1 MTMACAGDRSDA
13 SRPDLSRRSGA
24 PTGGGAG
31 GRYDSR
37 RLLSTSLSLAGHAVV
52 FALFVVNASRSLT
65 PPQGGERLLE
75 VQIVA
80 GAQESVASQARA
92 SAGDEPAQDAEPTIE
107 APEETPLTSAPALVA
122 APEAIVAPTR
132 PPKPSPH
139 VEHRRRPEPAR
150 APRGAPREERR
161 EKAAAEGVGRDGH
174 QSVAS
179 TRGGRAGP
187 SSSAGTA
194 QTASYRALAL
204 AHLARFKRYPN
215 DARDR
220 NVVGVAVVRFT
231 LSPHGEVVAVALA
244 RSSGAASLDEATLSM
259 VRRASP
265 FPPMTDGASGMSITA
280 GVDYNLR

>member
-1 MTMACAGDRSDA
+1 MTMACAGDRSEA

-24 PTGGGAG
+24 PTGGGAA

-37 RLLSTSLSLAGHAVV
+37 RLLSTSLSLAGHVVV
-52 FALFVVNASRSLT
+52 FSLFVVNASRSLA
-65 PPQGGERLLE
+65 PPHSGERLLE

-92 SAGDEPAQDAEPTIE
+92 SAGDEAAQEAEPLIE
-107 APEETPLTSAPALVA
+107 APEETPLPPSPPLVA
-122 APEAIVAPTR
+122 APEAIVAPLR

-139 VEHRRRPEPAR
+139 VERRERPEPAR
-150 APRGAPREERR
+150 APRGAPRENQ
-161 EKAAAEGVGRDGH
+161 EKAAAEGVGRERL
-174 QSVAS
+174 QNVAS
-179 TRGGRAGP
+179 ARGGRAGP
-187 SSSAGTA
+187 SSSAGAA

-244 RSSGAASLDEATLSM
+244 RSSGAASLDEATLAM